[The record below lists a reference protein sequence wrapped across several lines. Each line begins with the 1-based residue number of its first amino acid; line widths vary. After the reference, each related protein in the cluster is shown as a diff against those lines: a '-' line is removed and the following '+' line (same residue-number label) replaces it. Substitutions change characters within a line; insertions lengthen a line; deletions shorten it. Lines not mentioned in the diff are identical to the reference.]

1 MSQTEP
7 TMTMEGEWKI
17 TRLSPMDNVMP
28 RYYTNLILFFR
39 LAHNQDIHQV
49 HAALQKSL
57 LRSLPSAPLVPGR
70 AYEIRDDDEQA
81 HGRGRLEIRVHSSA
95 KPTLLFNDLT
105 EDPDCEDLEE
115 LQQTALTVQ
124 KLIPRL
130 GLPDTRPDGPG
141 ALVFA
146 AQANYIR
153 GGLLLGLTEYHP
165 VIDGASGTLLVR
177 KWAENMRILLKEEKG
192 EADTAPRLDLPPDS
206 HDHGILER
214 LWREAGNVPDYSKP
228 ETADE
233 DTYRLIGLG
242 GPGMTHP
249 TIGLERQDSPPR
261 MRSTIFYVSK
271 ASFAALHAQAESDI
285 QETQTEQDALRPSA
299 SDALIALLWR
309 AICKARFPP
318 NEEQT
323 QQLFESATES
333 ALDTTLN
340 GRALF
345 SANLPWTYLGSLVFI
360 NTARLPLSTLL
371 APETTL
377 GSIAQ
382 EIRTA
387 TDAITPSKLHEG
399 FGLAATL
406 PDYKALSY
414 PFATFAG
421 TEVCI
426 SSWLAWNLYDA
437 DFGPLLGCPETV
449 RLPHGEFDAVCR
461 QCVVLPL
468 QVHGGFEIVVSLK
481 EGEMERLETDG
492 EFTRYAK
499 VVSN

>member
-1 MSQTEP
+1 
-7 TMTMEGEWKI
+7 MEGEWKV

-28 RYYTNLILFFR
+28 RFYTNLILFFR
-39 LAHNQDIHQV
+39 LAHNQDIHEV
-49 HAALQKSL
+49 HASLDKSL
-57 LRSLPSAPLVPGR
+57 LRTLPSAPLLPGS
-70 AYEIRDDDEQA
+70 AYEIKDDDDQV

-95 KPTLLFNDLT
+95 RPTLLFNDLT
-105 EDPDCEDLEE
+105 EDSDCEDLED

-124 KLIPRL
+124 KLIPPL

-177 KWAENMRILLKEEKG
+177 KWAENTRILLQEEKG
-192 EADTAPRLDLPPDS
+192 QADTAPRLDITPDS
-206 HDHGILER
+206 HDPGILER
-214 LWREAGNVPDYSKP
+214 LWHEAENVPDYNQP
-228 ETADE
+228 ETADD
-233 DTYRLIGLG
+233 DTYRLIGLSA
-242 GPGMTHP
+242 PNLTHP
-249 TIGLERQDSPPR
+249 TVGLERQTSPPR

-271 ASFAALHAQAESDI
+271 ASFAALRARADSDI
-285 QETQTEQDALRPSA
+285 QETEGGSSAGKGTIRPGA
-299 SDALIALLWR
+299 SDALMALLWR

-318 NEEQT
+318 DEEQT
-323 QQLFESATES
+323 QLLLETATES

-345 SANLPWTYLGSLVFI
+345 SSNLPWTYLGSLVFI
-360 NTARLPLSTLL
+360 NTTRLPLSTLL

-382 EIRTA
+382 EVRTA
-387 TDAITPSKLHEG
+387 TDTITPSKLHEG

-406 PDYKALSY
+406 SDYKALSY

-426 SSWLAWNLYDA
+426 SSWLAWSLYDA
-437 DFGPLLGCPETV
+437 DFGSLLGCPETV

-468 QVHGGFEIVVSLK
+468 QVHGGFEIVLSMK
-481 EGEMERLETDG
+481 EEEMGRMETDE
-492 EFTRYAK
+492 EFMRWAK